1 MVSTGSI
8 RNSMMPVALEA
19 VVASI
24 PKRNAP
30 RSFVGMRQMATLLA
44 GCMGLAVL
52 AGYVFQLQANPFW
65 PTGLAGTSPYTAIC
79 LVLLALGMAPLP
91 NGGSWLHRCACVAL
105 LSLIGMMLVKL
116 ALPLV
121 STPDAAPVRHGEAA
135 YSWWS
140 VDATFSMA
148 PNIAGA
154 LLLLSVG
161 ELLRRYRYPR
171 VAQVLACGALALL
184 LLGVTGVLARLSPF
198 WGSVG
203 LASLLGIGALATAL
217 LLGTARHGFM
227 RAATAPTEPGRLART
242 LLGGSTVLLVLTGW
256 VVSYRIDN
264 PGVPLPADKS
274 LLVSSTVFVIALIW
288 GVIAVSII
296 RADRLFRLREVA
308 QRLLERTA
316 RRDALTGLLNR
327 DSVAALRAAN
337 HANHLPSASLFIDI
351 DRFRSVNEALG
362 SAQGDLVLKEVARRL
377 VAISKGTSVGRLGGD
392 EFAIYMG
399 GVALTEAEL
408 MGAAVVAELARPFVM
423 EDQHFRLTA
432 SVGIAHTDSAGD
444 TDLRQAADDA
454 MYVAKARGGNQAVVF
469 TRSMHDVR
477 QQDVELEQ
485 SLHKALISETEL
497 ALFYQ
502 PVVSVKDRKLVAVE
516 ALARWRHPQLGM
528 VAPDRFIL
536 LAERVGLMAILGRK
550 LMRLA
555 VQQAAA
561 WETSCPGQV
570 PVLNINVSPVQF
582 AEGDVVAD
590 LAAMVHSHG
599 LTEGRFCIE
608 VTESVFAT
616 PAATVALLKARELGF
631 KVAMDD
637 FGVGYSTLSQLP
649 RLPLTSVK
657 LDRSFIVHATESH
670 GDTVMFS
677 AVTQLVHALGPML
690 VAEGIETEAQWSLIS
705 EAGCD
710 AAQGYLIAKPMDAS
724 TFAAWQE
731 KQRGG
736 ADDDG
741 KV

>member
-1 MVSTGSI
+1 MGSTGSI
-8 RNSMMPVALEA
+8 RIGAMPVALDA
-19 VVASI
+19 GVVPILKKS
-24 PKRNAP
+24 AP
-30 RSFVGMRQMATLLA
+30 RSFIGVRRMATLLA
-44 GCMGLAVL
+44 GCMGLTVL
-52 AGYVFQLQANPFW
+52 AGYVFQLQATPYW
-65 PTGLAGTSPYTAIC
+65 PAELARTRPYTAIC

-91 NGGSWLHRCACVAL
+91 KRGSWLHRGACFAL
-105 LSLIGMMLVKL
+105 LTLIAMMLAKL
-116 ALPLV
+116 AFLLV
-121 STPDAAPVRHGEAA
+121 STRSATPMVGPDAA
-135 YSWWS
+135 YSWWA
-140 VDATFSMA
+140 VDTSYSMK

-161 ELLRRYRYPR
+161 ELLRRSLYPR
-171 VAQVLACGALALL
+171 ISQILACGALALML
-184 LLGVTGVLARLSPF
+184 LAVTGVLAELSPF

-203 LASLLGIGALATAL
+203 LPSLFGIVALSTAL

-227 RAATAPTEPGRLART
+227 RAVTAPTEPGRLART

-264 PGVPLPADKS
+264 PGIPLPADGT
-274 LLVSSTVFVIALIW
+274 LLVSATVFAIGLTWV
-288 GVIAVSII
+288 VIAVSIM
-296 RADRLFRLREVA
+296 RADRHFRLRRVA

-337 HANHLPSASLFIDI
+337 LANHLPSASLFIDI

-377 VAISKGTSVGRLGGD
+377 VAISKGASVGRLGGD

-408 MGAAVVAELARPFVM
+408 MGAEVVAELARPFVM

-432 SVGIAHTDSAGD
+432 SVGIAHTDSAGE

-454 MYVAKARGGNQAVVF
+454 MYVAKARGGNQSVVF
-469 TRSMHDVR
+469 TRSMHDIR

-485 SLHKALISETEL
+485 SLHKALISDEEL
-497 ALFYQ
+497 ELFYQ

-528 VAPDRFIL
+528 IPPDRFIL
-536 LAERVGLMAILGRK
+536 LAEKVGLMAILGRK

-561 WETSCPGQV
+561 WETSRPGQV

-582 AEGDVVAD
+582 AEGDVIAD
-590 LAAMVHSHG
+590 LAAIVHSHG
-599 LTEGRFCIE
+599 LTENRFCIE

-616 PAATVALLKARELGF
+616 PAATVALLQAREMGF

-670 GDTVMFS
+670 GDAVMFS

-690 VAEGIETEAQWSLIS
+690 VAEGIETESQWDLIAES
-705 EAGCD
+705 GCD
-710 AAQGYLIAKPMDAS
+710 AAQGYLIAKPMDAPA
-724 TFAAWQE
+724 FAAWQE
-731 KQRGG
+731 KRLVGT
-736 ADDDG
+736 
-741 KV
+741 VV